1 MKKSSLKTLLF
12 VISVSLFVFTGCKK
26 YEDGPLISFKSKMK
40 RLEGEWRL
48 VYQNGDDVFSIPP
61 KLYFKFEEDGTFTRT
76 EVGDNTISYTGTWVW
91 ESRKEIIEVDLR
103 SPDNI
108 ERIDYRISKL
118 TSDALWIEDNYINDY
133 QFQKED

>member
-12 VISVSLFVFTGCKK
+12 VLTVSLFVFSGCKK

-48 VYQNGDDVFSIPP
+48 VYLNGDDVFSIPP

-76 EVGDNTISYTGTWVW
+76 EVGEDNTVSYKGTWVW
-91 ESRKEIIEVDLR
+91 ESHKEIIEVDLR
-103 SPDNI
+103 YPDYM
-108 ERIDYRISKL
+108 ERFKVS
-118 TSDALWIEDNYINDY
+118 
-133 QFQKED
+133 